1 MNAPVGRDGV
11 LAELR
16 YIINGR
22 NALVTEEA
30 AEPLRQ
36 VLAVLEQDAA

>member
-1 MNAPVGRDGV
+1 V
-11 LAELR
+11 LAKLR
-16 YIINGR
+16 YITDGR

-36 VLAVLEQDAA
+36 VLAVLEQNAA